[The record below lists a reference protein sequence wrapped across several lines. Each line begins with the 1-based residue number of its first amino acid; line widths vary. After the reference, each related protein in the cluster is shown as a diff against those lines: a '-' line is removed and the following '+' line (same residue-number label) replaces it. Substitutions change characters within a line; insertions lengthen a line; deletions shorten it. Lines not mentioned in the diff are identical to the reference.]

1 MHGIRECGILELR
14 RDLRQDRATPDHP
27 QARALWTPPRKE
39 SMTDEESSREDV
51 FCPHCGAISHTDCVL
66 AEREACAQIADAVGV
81 GEVGMDEFTD
91 GSIDASLSIAD
102 AIRARGKR

>member
-1 MHGIRECGILELR
+1 VNAAFWSCGGTSAKIGRHLNV
-14 RDLRQDRATPDHP
+14 A

-51 FCPHCGAISHTDCVL
+51 FCPHCGAISHTDCIL
-66 AEREACAQIADAVGV
+66 AEREACALVADALAAQWQ
-81 GEVGMDEFTD
+81 DE
-91 GSIDASLSIAD
+91 GAIQGACIAAD